1 MGMFISLLYLLQE
14 IYQTLQLDQ
23 KFIKNLKNFPNK
35 LTAGNERFGLSFFI
49 TQIHEDSRSAFHLSQ
64 PRIVIYSTFQHYN
77 SFTQH
82 CKIHNYFLLKKI
94 YQTLEVG
101 YTLCHLFTLFFGNN
115 WHHSFL
121 KTTNP
126 TKWIFV
132 LVILSNN

>member
-1 MGMFISLLYLLQE
+1 MFISLLYLLQE

-82 CKIHNYFLLKKI
+82 CKIHNYFFTEKNLPDFGSCI
-94 YQTLEVG
+94 YPLSPVYPFLWQQLTP
-101 YTLCHLFTLFFGNN
+101 F
-115 WHHSFL
+115 FL
-121 KTTNP
+121 K
-126 TKWIFV
+126 
-132 LVILSNN
+132 NNQPNKMDFCTSYSI